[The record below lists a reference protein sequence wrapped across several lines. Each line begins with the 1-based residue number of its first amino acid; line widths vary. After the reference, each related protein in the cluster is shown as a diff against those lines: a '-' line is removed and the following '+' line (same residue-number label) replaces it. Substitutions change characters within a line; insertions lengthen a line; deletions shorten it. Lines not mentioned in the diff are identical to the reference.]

1 MIHENAA
8 RENTSSALTHPPS
21 IFSWPGLPSTLT
33 AASARSST
41 DRASDFG
48 SEGWG
53 FESLRA
59 HVSSSLE
66 IARSNLTSVSV
77 LVFVLGFL
85 AARFKSDIRI
95 PDAVYQ
101 VISTYLLF
109 GIGLKGG
116 VSLSNSDFGGI
127 ARPMLVTFTLGCI
140 IPVLAFVALSPIKR
154 LPEIDRGSIAAHY
167 GSTSLVTFT
176 AALVLL
182 ENLNKPYEGFATTLL
197 AIMEIPGIIIGI
209 FLATRHL
216 NRKVA
221 WSNSLKEIIFGKT
234 VILLIGGL
242 VVGAVSG
249 SAGYEKVTPFFV
261 NLLPGVL
268 ALFLM
273 HLGYLAGSQIKVLR
287 EVGVGLFV
295 FAIIFPLFAG
305 TLGVIS
311 GVVAGLSVGGAT
323 VLGVLCASAS
333 YIAAPA
339 AVQVALPEAN
349 PSLSITAS
357 LGVTFPFNLIIGIP
371 VLYTLATKLVG

>member
-1 MIHENAA
+1 MN
-8 RENTSSALTHPPS
+8 N
-21 IFSWPGLPSTLT
+21 
-33 AASARSST
+33 
-41 DRASDFG
+41 
-48 SEGWG
+48 
-53 FESLRA
+53 
-59 HVSSSLE
+59 SLE
-66 IARSNLTSVSV
+66 IAQSNLTSVSV
-77 LVFVLGFL
+77 LVFVLGFI

-101 VISTYLLF
+101 VISVYLLF

-116 VSLSNSDFGGI
+116 VSLSNSDASNI
-127 ARPMLVTFTLGCI
+127 LRPLLITLALGCV
-140 IPVLAFVALSPIKR
+140 IPLLAFLSLSRVRR
-154 LPEIDRGSIAAHY
+154 LSEVDRGAIAAHY

-182 ENLNKPYEGFATTLL
+182 ENLGRPYEGFATTLL
-197 AIMEIPGIIIGI
+197 AAMEIPGIVIGI

-221 WSNSLKEIIFGKT
+221 WSTSIKEILFGKT
-234 VILLIGGL
+234 IILLIGGL
-242 VVGAVSG
+242 IIGAISG
-249 SAGYEKVTPFFV
+249 STGYEKVTPFFV
-261 NLLPGVL
+261 DLLPGVL

-273 HLGYLAGSQIKVLR
+273 HLGYLAGSQIKALR
-287 EVGVGLFV
+287 EVGVGLFT
-295 FAIIFPLFAG
+295 FAIVFPLFAG
-305 TLGVIS
+305 TLGVFG

-357 LGVTFPFNLIIGIP
+357 LGVTFPFNLIFGIP
-371 VLYTLATKLVG
+371 IFYFIATKVAG

>member
-1 MIHENAA
+1 
-8 RENTSSALTHPPS
+8 
-21 IFSWPGLPSTLT
+21 
-33 AASARSST
+33 
-41 DRASDFG
+41 
-48 SEGWG
+48 
-53 FESLRA
+53 
-59 HVSSSLE
+59 VSSSWD
-66 IARSNLTSVSV
+66 IAQSSLTSVSV
-77 LVFVLGFL
+77 LVFILGFI

-101 VISTYLLF
+101 VISVYLLF

-116 VSLSNSDFGGI
+116 VSLSNSDANSI
-127 ARPMLVTFTLGCI
+127 LRPLLVTFGLGCLV
-140 IPVLAFVALSPIKR
+140 PLLAFIALSRIRR
-154 LPEIDRGSIAAHY
+154 LSEIDRGAIAAHY

-182 ENLNKPYEGFATTLL
+182 ENLNRPYEGFATTLL
-197 AIMEIPGIIIGI
+197 AMMEIPGIVIGI

-221 WSNSLKEIIFGKT
+221 WSTSLKEIIFGKT
-234 VILLIGGL
+234 IILLIGGL
-242 VVGAVSG
+242 IIGAISG
-249 SAGYEKVTPFFV
+249 SAGYDKVTPFFV

-273 HLGYLAGSQIKVLR
+273 HLGYLAGSQIKALR
-287 EVGVGLFV
+287 EVGVGLFI
-295 FAIIFPLFAG
+295 FAIAFPLFAG
-305 TLGVIS
+305 TLGVFG

-357 LGVTFPFNLIIGIP
+357 LGVTFPFNLIAGIP
-371 VLYTLATKLVG
+371 IFYFIATKVAG

>member
-1 MIHENAA
+1 VN
-8 RENTSSALTHPPS
+8 
-21 IFSWPGLPSTLT
+21 
-33 AASARSST
+33 
-41 DRASDFG
+41 
-48 SEGWG
+48 
-53 FESLRA
+53 
-59 HVSSSLE
+59 SSLE
-66 IARSNLTSVSV
+66 IAQSNLTSVSV
-77 LVFVLGFL
+77 LVFALGFI

-101 VISTYLLF
+101 VISVYLLF

-116 VSLSNSDFGGI
+116 VSLSSSDANSI
-127 ARPMLVTFTLGCI
+127 LRPLLVTLALGCV
-140 IPVLAFVALSPIKR
+140 IPLLAFVALSRVRK
-154 LPEIDRGSIAAHY
+154 LSEVDRGAIAAHY

-182 ENLNKPYEGFATTLL
+182 ENVGRSYEGFVTTLL
-197 AIMEIPGIIIGI
+197 AAMEIPGIVIGI

-221 WSNSLKEIIFGKT
+221 WSTSLREILFGKT
-234 VILLIGGL
+234 IILLIGGL
-242 VVGAVSG
+242 LIGAISG

-261 NLLPGVL
+261 DLLPGVL

-273 HLGYLAGSQIKVLR
+273 HLGYLAGSQIKALK
-287 EVGVGLFV
+287 GVGTGLFI
-295 FAIIFPLFAG
+295 FAIAFPLFAG
-305 TLGVIS
+305 TLGVFG
-311 GVVAGLSVGGAT
+311 GVAAGLSIGGAT

-357 LGVTFPFNLIIGIP
+357 LGVTFPFNLIFGIP
-371 VLYTLATKLVG
+371 IFYFIATKVAG